1 VGGLRG
7 DVVEMTVPE
16 KSIETGII
24 ISNRE
29 IFKDHFLMILKVPAS
44 FRGSTPGQFVMLR
57 REEGDLPFL
66 GRPFSIH
73 SLYSING
80 ETVMEI
86 LYRISGRGTALIA
99 RLKADDSVKVLGP
112 LGRGFDLPRGKKQ
125 IVLVAGGMG
134 IAPLLYLAESLLRE
148 RPDEPVETVLYFGAQ
163 SSHYFCGLDR
173 LKRLCSSLKLST
185 DDGTAG
191 YHGPVT
197 DLVAGDAASF
207 ERDDSVLFACG
218 PYGMMKETA
227 RIAGELSIPCQV
239 SLEEKMACGIGAC
252 LGCAVRAGG
261 ENRSRGFMRVCKE
274 GPVFD
279 SREIG
284 WNWREG

>member
-7 DVVEMTVPE
+7 DVVEMAVPE

-29 IFKDHFLMILKVPAS
+29 IFKDHFLMLFKVPDA
-44 FRGSTPGQFVMLR
+44 FRGSVPGQFVMLR
-57 REEGDLPFL
+57 SEEGDVPFL

-86 LYRISGRGTALIA
+86 LYRISGTGTALIS
-99 RLKADDSVKVLGP
+99 RLKVDDRVRILGP
-112 LGRGFDLPRGKKQ
+112 LGRGFDVPVGKKK
-125 IVLVAGGMG
+125 ICLVAGGMG
-134 IAPLLYLAESLLRE
+134 IAPLLYLAESLVQE
-148 RPDEPVETVLYFGAQ
+148 RRDEQGETVLYFGAQ
-163 SSHYFCGLDR
+163 GSQYLCGLDR
-173 LKRLCSSLKLST
+173 LKRLCSSVKLST
-185 DDGTAG
+185 DDGTLG

-197 DLVAGDAASF
+197 DLVAGDALSF
-207 ERDDSVLFACG
+207 ERDDSAIFACG
-218 PYGMMKETA
+218 PYGMMKEIA
-227 RIAGELSIPCQV
+227 RIAGDISIPCQV
-239 SLEEKMACGIGAC
+239 SVEEKMACGIGAC

-261 ENRSRGFMRVCKE
+261 GNTSKRFMRVCKE

-279 SREIG
+279 TREID
-284 WNWREG
+284 WNWREE

>member
-1 VGGLRG
+1 
-7 DVVEMTVPE
+7 MAVPE
-16 KSIETGII
+16 KTIETGII

-29 IFKDHFLMILKVPAS
+29 IFKDHFLIILKVPEA
-44 FRGSTPGQFVMLR
+44 FLGSVPGQFVMLR

-73 SLYSING
+73 SLYNING

-99 RLKADDSVKVLGP
+99 RLKADDSVTILGP
-112 LGRGFDLPRGKKQ
+112 LGRGFDLPRGKKN
-125 IVLVAGGMG
+125 IVLIAGGMG
-134 IAPLLYLAESLLRE
+134 IAPLLYLAEYCLRE
-148 RPDEPVETVLYFGAQ
+148 RRDESAKTVLYFGAQ
-163 SSHYFCGLDR
+163 SSHYLCGLDR
-173 LKRLCSSLKLST
+173 LSRLCSSLKLST

-197 DLVAGDAASF
+197 DLVADDAPLF
-207 ERDDSVLFACG
+207 ERDDSALFACG

-239 SLEEKMACGIGAC
+239 SVEEKMACGIGAC
-252 LGCAVRAGG
+252 LGCAVRANG
-261 ENRSRGFMRVCKE
+261 EKRSEGFMRVCKE

-279 SREIG
+279 SREID
-284 WNWREG
+284 WNYREG

>member
-1 VGGLRG
+1 VGGIRR
-7 DVVEMTVPE
+7 DVIEMAVPE

-29 IFKDHFLMILKVPAS
+29 IFKDHFLMILKVPAD
-44 FRGSTPGQFVMLR
+44 FRGSSPGQFVMLR
-57 REEGDLPFL
+57 REEGDIPFL

-80 ETVMEI
+80 DTVMEI
-86 LYRISGRGTALIA
+86 LYRVSGKGTALIA
-99 RLKADDSVKVLGP
+99 RLKADHRVKILGP
-112 LGRGFDLPRGKKQ
+112 LGRGFDLPVGKKK

-134 IAPLLYLAESLLRE
+134 IAPLLYLAEYYLRE
-148 RPDEPVETVLYFGAQ
+148 QRDEPLKMILYFGAQ
-163 SSHYFCGLDR
+163 SSQYFCSLDR
-173 LKRLCSSLKLST
+173 LNRLCSSLKLST

-197 DLVAGDAASF
+197 DLVAGDALSF
-207 ERDDSVLFACG
+207 ERDDSTLFACG

-227 RIAGELSIPCQV
+227 RIAGELAIPCQV
-239 SLEEKMACGIGAC
+239 SMEEKMACGIGAC
-252 LGCAVRAGG
+252 LGCAVRSGG
-261 ENRSRGFMRVCKE
+261 ENTSKRFMRVCKE

-279 SREIG
+279 SREID
-284 WNWREG
+284 WNYREG

>member
-1 VGGLRG
+1 VGGFRG
-7 DVVEMTVPE
+7 DDVEMAVPE

-24 ISNRE
+24 ISNSE
-29 IFKDHFLMILKVPAS
+29 IFEDHFRMILKVSDA
-44 FRGSTPGQFVMLR
+44 FRGSVPGQFVMLR

-73 SLYSING
+73 SLYSMNG

-99 RLKADDSVKVLGP
+99 RLKTDHRVRILGP
-112 LGRGFDLPRGKKQ
+112 LGRGFDVPRGKKK

-134 IAPLLYLAESLLRE
+134 IAPLLYLAEYCLRE
-148 RPDEPVETVLYFGAQ
+148 RRDEPVETVLYFGAQ
-163 SSHYFCGLDR
+163 SSQYLCGLDR

-185 DDGTAG
+185 DDGTLG
-191 YHGPVT
+191 YYGLVT
-197 DLVAGDAASF
+197 DLFAGDALSF
-207 ERDDSVLFACG
+207 ERDNSALFACG

-261 ENRSRGFMRVCKE
+261 ENTSKRFMRVCKE

-279 SREIG
+279 SREID
-284 WNWREG
+284 WNYREG